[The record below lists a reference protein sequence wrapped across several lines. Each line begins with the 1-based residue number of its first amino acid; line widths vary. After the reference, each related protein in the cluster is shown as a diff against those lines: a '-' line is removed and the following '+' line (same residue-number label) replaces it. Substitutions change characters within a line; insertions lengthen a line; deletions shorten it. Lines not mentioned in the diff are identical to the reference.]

1 MGRIEK
7 ARGSTAQ
14 ETCIKIGTDFDQS
27 TAKYV
32 IRARIEIDGV
42 VDKPDVVGAVFG
54 QTEGLLGEDL
64 DLRELQRTGRIGR
77 IQIAIRTQGGSSTGE
92 VVIPVSL
99 NKTATAILAAA
110 LETVDRVG
118 PCTAKVILEKVEDIR
133 GAKRRKVVSRAIS
146 ILKGWE
152 EEISPGTDEI
162 TTAVTKG
169 RKVSVSKYGPDGLP
183 AGPELANAS
192 EIIIV
197 EGRADVINLMKC
209 GILNTVAVEGTH
221 IPKTIVELTKKRGK
235 KVIAFLDGDRGGD
248 LILREL
254 MQVATVHYIA
264 RAPEGKEVEELTM
277 REVTKALQ
285 TQIPAEQALELVQ
298 PKKMSSTRKKRT
310 AQKEITTRTTGRT
323 GTRRE
328 SKRDDDFPT
337 RHEAPLQDTFRKT
350 IKKEPVAVDEEYV
363 AKVGEI
369 KESFKAVLFNPEKEV
384 IVECGVSEL
393 AKKLDE
399 LDVVSTI
406 VFDGVITQRIVD
418 IAIKKQTE
426 LIIGAAVADIEH
438 KSNGLKIVTFD
449 DLGM

>member
-1 MGRIEK
+1 LAR
-7 ARGSTAQ
+7 ARGSKAQ

-77 IQIAIRTQGGSSTGE
+77 IQIAIRSQGGNSTGE
-92 VVIPVSL
+92 IVIPVSL

-118 PCTAKVILEKVEDIR
+118 PCTAKVILEKLEDIR

-152 EEISPGTDEI
+152 EDISPGTEEI

-183 AGPELANAS
+183 AGPELTGSS

-209 GILNTVAVEGTH
+209 GIMNTIAVEGTH
-221 IPKTIVELTKKRGK
+221 VPKTIVDLTKKRGK

-248 LILREL
+248 FILREL
-254 MQVATVHYIA
+254 MQVANVHYIA
-264 RAPEGKEVEELTM
+264 RAPEGKEVEELTK
-277 REVTKALQ
+277 REVMKALQ
-285 TQIPAEQALELVQ
+285 TQIPADQALSLVQ
-298 PKKMSSTRKKRT
+298 DRKMVIKPKKFEVKKTTSS
-310 AQKEITTRTTGRT
+310 
-323 GTRRE
+323 
-328 SKRDDDFPT
+328 
-337 RHEAPLQDTFRKT
+337 KT
-350 IKKEPVAVDEEYV
+350 IETKVHREKKKTTAIPPKLDRASIPISRPAVSRRAPVSVDEVYV
-363 AKVGEI
+363 SKIKSI
-369 KESFKAVLFNPEKEV
+369 KEAFKAVLFNADKEV
-384 IVECGVSEL
+384 IVECGVAEL
-393 AKKLDE
+393 AKKLE
-399 LDVVSTI
+399 EQETVPAV
-406 VFDGVITQRIVD
+406 VFDGVITQRLVD
-418 IAIKKQTE
+418 IAAKKQTT
-426 LIIGAAVADIEH
+426 LLIGAAVADIEN
-438 KSNGLKIVTFD
+438 KPNGLMIVTFD
-449 DLGM
+449 DVGQ

>member
-1 MGRIEK
+1 M
-7 ARGSTAQ
+7 
-14 ETCIKIGTDFDQS
+14 
-27 TAKYV
+27 
-32 IRARIEIDGV
+32 

-152 EEISPGTDEI
+152 EDISPGTDEI

-169 RKVSVSKYGPDGLP
+169 RKVSVTKYGPDGLP

-209 GILNTVAVEGTH
+209 GILNTIAVEGTH
-221 IPKTIVELTKKRGK
+221 IPKTIVDLTKKRGK

-254 MQVATVHYIA
+254 MQVASVNYIA
-264 RAPEGKEVEELTM
+264 RAPEGKEVEELTGH
-277 REVTKALQ
+277 EVTKALQ
-285 TQIPAEQALELVQ
+285 AQIPAEQALELVQ
-298 PKKMSSTRKKRT
+298 PKRTSTRKRRSTQKEVTAKSSSRT
-310 AQKEITTRTTGRT
+310 ASKSRREPKRRDDFPS
-323 GTRRE
+323 RRE
-328 SKRDDDFPT
+328 S
-337 RHEAPLQDTFRKT
+337 APSDTFRKPVKKEVVSVDDEY
-350 IKKEPVAVDEEYV
+350 IKKI
-363 AKVGEI
+363 GEI
-369 KESFKAVLFNPEKEV
+369 KEAFKAVLFNADKE
-384 IVECGVSEL
+384 IVAECGVAEL

-399 LDVVSTI
+399 LDTVSTI
-406 VFDGVITQRIVD
+406 VFDGVITQRLVD
-418 IAIKKQTE
+418 SAVKKSTR
-426 LIIGAAVADIEH
+426 LIIGAAVADIEN
-438 KSNGLKIVTFD
+438 KTNGLQIVTFE
-449 DLGM
+449 DLGL

>member
-1 MGRIEK
+1 M
-7 ARGSTAQ
+7 
-14 ETCIKIGTDFDQS
+14 
-27 TAKYV
+27 
-32 IRARIEIDGV
+32 

-152 EEISPGTDEI
+152 EDISPGTDEI

-169 RKVSVSKYGPDGLP
+169 RKVSVTKYGPDGLP

-209 GILNTVAVEGTH
+209 GILNTIAVEGTH
-221 IPKTIVELTKKRGK
+221 IPKTIVDLTKKRGK

-254 MQVATVHYIA
+254 MQVASVNYIA
-264 RAPEGKEVEELTM
+264 RAPEGKEVEELTGH
-277 REVTKALQ
+277 EVTKALQ
-285 TQIPAEQALELVQ
+285 AQIPAEQALELVQ
-298 PKKMSSTRKKRT
+298 PKRTSTRKRRSTQKEVTAKSSSRT
-310 AQKEITTRTTGRT
+310 ASKSRREPKRRDDFPS
-323 GTRRE
+323 RRE
-328 SKRDDDFPT
+328 S
-337 RHEAPLQDTFRKT
+337 APSDTFRKPVKKEVVSVDDEY
-350 IKKEPVAVDEEYV
+350 IKKI
-363 AKVGEI
+363 GEI
-369 KESFKAVLFNPEKEV
+369 KEAFKAVLFNADKE
-384 IVECGVSEL
+384 IVAECGVAEL

-399 LDVVSTI
+399 FDTVSTI
-406 VFDGVITQRIVD
+406 VFDGVITQRLVD
-418 IAIKKQTE
+418 SAVKKSTR
-426 LIIGAAVADIEH
+426 LIIGAAVADIEN
-438 KSNGLKIVTFD
+438 KTNGLQIVTFE
-449 DLGM
+449 DLGL

>member
-1 MGRIEK
+1 MTR
-7 ARGSTAQ
+7 ARGSIAQ

-77 IQIAIRTQGGSSTGE
+77 IQIAIRTKGGNSTGE

-118 PCTAKVILEKVEDIR
+118 PCTAKVILEKLEDIR

-152 EEISPGTDEI
+152 EDIAPGTEEI

-169 RKVSVSKYGPDGLP
+169 RKVTVAKYGPDNLP
-183 AGPELANAS
+183 AGPDLIGNK

-209 GILNTVAVEGTH
+209 GITNTVAVEGTH
-221 IPKTIVELTKKRGK
+221 IPKSIVDLTKKRGK
-235 KVIAFLDGDRGGD
+235 KVTAFLDGDRGGD

-254 MQVATVHYIA
+254 MQVAKVHYIA
-264 RAPEGKEVEELTM
+264 RAPKGKEVEDLTR

-285 TQIPAEQALELVQ
+285 SQVPADQALALV
-298 PKKMSSTRKKRT
+298 KTRKTTSSKKRQDSKME
-310 AQKEITTRTTGRT
+310 APQR
-323 GTRRE
+323 TRRE
-328 SKRDDDFPT
+328 SKRSDDFPSRRDSSAPSRT
-337 RHEAPLQDTFRKT
+337 RKPTRRQ
-350 IKKEPVAVDEEYV
+350 PVAVDEV
-363 AKVGEI
+363 FVTKIGDI
-369 KESFKAVLFNPEKEV
+369 KEAFKAVLFDADKKV
-384 IVECGVSEL
+384 IAECGVAEL
-393 AKKLDE
+393 AKKLE
-399 LDVVSTI
+399 EQEMVPTV
-406 VFDGVITQRIVD
+406 VFDGVITQRLVD
-418 IAIKKQTE
+418 IAIKKKTE
-426 LIIGAAVADIEH
+426 LLIGAAVADIDV
-438 KSNGLKIVTFD
+438 KQNGLKIVTFD
-449 DLGM
+449 DVGQ